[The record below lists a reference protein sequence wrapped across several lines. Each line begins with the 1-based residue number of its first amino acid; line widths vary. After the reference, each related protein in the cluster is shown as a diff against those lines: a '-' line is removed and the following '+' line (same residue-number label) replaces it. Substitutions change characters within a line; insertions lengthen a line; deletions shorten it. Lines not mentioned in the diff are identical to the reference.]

1 MCSFV
6 DVNNKEERISE
17 LILNYL
23 RKNPN
28 AGDTV
33 EGISRWWLEIE
44 RIDNTV
50 DDVMKALESLIHEGS
65 IKEHKSIGGVTF
77 YKVN

>member
-1 MCSFV
+1 M
-6 DVNNKEERISE
+6 NNKEERTPE
-17 LILNYL
+17 MILNYL

-50 DDVMKALESLIHEGS
+50 DDVMKALESLLQEGS
-65 IKEHKSIGGVTF
+65 IKEHRSRGGGTI
-77 YKVN
+77 YRVNEEKI

>member
-1 MCSFV
+1 M
-6 DVNNKEERISE
+6 
-17 LILNYL
+17 ILNYL